1 MPQLKITDYFTSKKN
16 LPDEQFKRVLEQ
28 LNDGSYKETSIKIE
42 ADETDDEIL
51 INIMNDEQVILF
63 CEALKRNPHVKE
75 ITFFLQ
81 DIGDKGAEALS
92 KIDTLEKVD
101 IYGGKI
107 GISGACALAK
117 TKLKMLS
124 LAGNHIPYDKNDKR
138 INKEKE
144 LSFIASLIDNNTI
157 ETLILDG
164 TYICAESISE
174 LISRNKTIKFLS
186 LIGNGLEDECL
197 KSIQE
202 NKTLEILHLS
212 RNKISNK
219 GFEYI
224 AQNKSLKSLVL
235 SEGISDIGINYLKTH
250 ATLEAIYMPNF
261 IEINKEI
268 ILLGEETQENNI

>member
-1 MPQLKITDYFTSKKN
+1 MNN
-16 LPDEQFKRVLEQ
+16 LKRVLEQ

-124 LAGNHIPYDKNDKR
+124 LAGNHIPYDKNDKK
-138 INKEKE
+138 NK
-144 LSFIASLIDNNTI
+144 
-157 ETLILDG
+157 
-164 TYICAESISE
+164 
-174 LISRNKTIKFLS
+174 
-186 LIGNGLEDECL
+186 
-197 KSIQE
+197 
-202 NKTLEILHLS
+202 
-212 RNKISNK
+212 
-219 GFEYI
+219 
-224 AQNKSLKSLVL
+224 
-235 SEGISDIGINYLKTH
+235 
-250 ATLEAIYMPNF
+250 
-261 IEINKEI
+261 
-268 ILLGEETQENNI
+268 

>member
-1 MPQLKITDYFTSKKN
+1 M
-16 LPDEQFKRVLEQ
+16 
-28 LNDGSYKETSIKIE
+28 IKTI
-42 ADETDDEIL
+42 
-51 INIMNDEQVILF
+51 
-63 CEALKRNPHVKE
+63 
-75 ITFFLQ
+75 
-81 DIGDKGAEALS
+81 
-92 KIDTLEKVD
+92 
-101 IYGGKI
+101 
-107 GISGACALAK
+107 
-117 TKLKMLS
+117 
-124 LAGNHIPYDKNDKR
+124 KR